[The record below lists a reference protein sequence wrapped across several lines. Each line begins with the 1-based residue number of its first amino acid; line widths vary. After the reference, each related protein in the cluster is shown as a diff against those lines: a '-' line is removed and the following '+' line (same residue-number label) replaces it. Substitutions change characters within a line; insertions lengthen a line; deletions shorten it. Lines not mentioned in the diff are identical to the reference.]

1 MLDYLPGYYATS
13 LVMQSLLNAQGT
25 ELDDLRLAVEDTL
38 NQFFVNSATWGLD
51 IWEQEL
57 AIPTDITKPISQRR
71 SLLMSKIRGTGT
83 VTVELLHTVAQSYD
97 RGSIDVVEEPSLYR
111 FTVRFID
118 TLGLPPNLDDL
129 KSAIEAIKPAH
140 LAVQFAYR
148 YLNIS
153 EVQKM
158 TIQQIQNHPLT
169 DFAPFLDA

>member
-1 MLDYLPGYYATS
+1 MLDYLPSYYATS
-13 LVMQSLLNAQGT
+13 QVMTSLLDAQGT
-25 ELDDLRLAVEDTL
+25 ELDDLRLAIGDTL
-38 NQFFVNSATWGLD
+38 NQLFVNSATWGLD
-51 IWEQEL
+51 LWEREL
-57 AIPTDITKPISQRR
+57 GIPPDPAKPIGQRR
-71 SLLMSKIRGTGT
+71 SLVMSKIRGTGT

-97 RGSIDVVEEPSLYR
+97 RGSIEVIEEPVLYR

-118 TLGLPPNLDDL
+118 TLGLPPNIDDL

-140 LAVQFAYR
+140 LAVQYAYR

-158 TIQQIQNHPLT
+158 TIQQIQSHPLT